1 VSGSWVC
8 IGVEG
13 ACITVGSNRLE
24 DGKKA
29 DNNEAAT
36 CCCSGCGAADGEADD
51 IVVPTLLCALNA
63 DNTADVPEERGA
75 GAASTYLRMD
85 SI

>member
-1 VSGSWVC
+1 M
-8 IGVEG
+8 GVEG

-29 DNNEAAT
+29 DNNEVAT
-36 CCCSGCGAADGEADD
+36 CCGSGWGPADGEEGDEG
-51 IVVPTLLCALNA
+51 VVPTLLCALNA
-63 DNTADVPEERGA
+63 DNTADVSEERGA
-75 GAASTYLRMD
+75 ASIYLRMD